1 MKRLATLFLVFL
13 AIGSYLWPW
22 LRELGLAGLPGD
34 LVTQIQGYRLHLPI
48 ATSLLISGAI
58 AGVWWMLEP
67 R

>member
-1 MKRLATLFLVFL
+1 MKRLSALFLVFL
-13 AIGSYLWPW
+13 AITTYLWPY
-22 LRELGLAGLPGD
+22 LRELGLVGLPGD

-58 AGVWWMLEP
+58 SGAWWMLQP